1 MDTEKWQWERQA
13 GEYLS
18 HPLYSPYLSLSVSL
32 SLSLSLS
39 LLLPRRVAPTGLAAS
54 ALLRNCMPRLKSMA
68 PCSKMQQQH
77 QWSSGRIHRCH
88 RCDPGPIPGRCILY
102 CPRGLFFSR
111 HHDTAW
117 RGRLPRSRGGGSSQ
131 LGIFSSDVQLTS
143 RTQVQGVVQQGA
155 VTKQHGAA
163 SPSHNLS
170 CALIAV
176 QQAAPLPCPFL
187 FARFKCRRRGPS
199 PGLSG

>member
-1 MDTEKWQWERQA
+1 MVEYIVAIDVTRARFPADVFFIARA
-13 GEYLS
+13 GF
-18 HPLYSPYLSLSVSL
+18 
-32 SLSLSLS
+32 
-39 LLLPRRVAPTGLAAS
+39 
-54 ALLRNCMPRLKSMA
+54 
-68 PCSKMQQQH
+68 
-77 QWSSGRIHRCH
+77 
-88 RCDPGPIPGRCILY
+88 
-102 CPRGLFFSR
+102 FFSR

-117 RGRLPRSRGGGSSQ
+117 RGRLPRSRGGGGSQ

-155 VTKQHGAA
+155 VNKQHGAA

-170 CALIAV
+170 CALIAF